1 MLGQRVRRPLCAPQA
16 PGALAPAGAPSGAA
30 VPFYNPAQFAQVSA
44 LAVSPALP
52 LLWGWAW
59 GALGEGAGRPIRFL
73 LMLPWGGADLLL
85 C

>member
-1 MLGQRVRRPLCAPQA
+1 M
-16 PGALAPAGAPSGAA
+16 
-30 VPFYNPAQFAQVSA
+30 PFYNPAQFAQVSA

-52 LLWGWAW
+52 LLGGWAW